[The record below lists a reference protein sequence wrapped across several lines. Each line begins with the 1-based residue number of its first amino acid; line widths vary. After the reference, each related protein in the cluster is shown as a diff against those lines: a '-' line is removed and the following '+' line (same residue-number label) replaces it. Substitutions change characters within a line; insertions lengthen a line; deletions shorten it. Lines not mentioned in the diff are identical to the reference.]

1 MEWLHRLADE
11 ARAKASAASPTA
23 GAKKNEEREL
33 GHGELGSEGA
43 QSTSPVLTEDPNRGL
58 GFVPVLTEDP
68 NRRLGF
74 EPDSASSLVLPA
86 KSVEDFYIG
95 ERFGLIEPSDGE
107 VEDISDALDDGWSA
121 SSAQAM
127 ADAGREALTPMPPC
141 ILSVDVIGDG
151 EDEAAFNAEPAV
163 EPAAERGEA
172 EDNPFAD
179 VAASTVLE
187 DGRLTLERREEE
199 RQAEADAEAAA
210 SDAAT
215 ASTILEDGPRPHP
228 AEHWHYHLV
237 SGDVSHNMSV
247 SGNVEHA
254 FAAGPEEAALEA
266 EPEATEEEVAAEAT
280 EEEAT
285 AAPAEATEEEA
296 TAAPAEATEEAAAQP
311 VHSHDWWED
320 SPAVPPWEDSPA
332 VPPQAT
338 VASDNPVA
346 LLAEHEEE
354 EEEEEESDEEDEE
367 DEEEY
372 ID

>member
-1 MEWLHRLADE
+1 
-11 ARAKASAASPTA
+11 
-23 GAKKNEEREL
+23 
-33 GHGELGSEGA
+33 
-43 QSTSPVLTEDPNRGL
+43 
-58 GFVPVLTEDP
+58 
-68 NRRLGF
+68 
-74 EPDSASSLVLPA
+74 
-86 KSVEDFYIG
+86 
-95 ERFGLIEPSDGE
+95 
-107 VEDISDALDDGWSA
+107 
-121 SSAQAM
+121 
-127 ADAGREALTPMPPC
+127 MPPC
-141 ILSVDVIGDG
+141 ILSVDIIGDG

-172 EDNPFAD
+172 EEDPFAD

-199 RQAEADAEAAA
+199 RQAEADAEAEREATEAA

-247 SGNVEHA
+247 SGHVGHHAEGA
-254 FAAGPEEAALEA
+254 FAAGPEDAALVTEDAALET
-266 EPEATEEEVAAEAT
+266 EPEATEEEAAAE
-280 EEEAT
+280 

-296 TAAPAEATEEAAAQP
+296 AEAAPAEATEEAAAQP
-311 VHSHDWWED
+311 VHSYDW
-320 SPAVPPWEDSPA
+320 WEDSPA

-338 VASDNPVA
+338 EASDNPVA
-346 LLAEHEEE
+346 LLAEQ

-367 DEEEY
+367 EEEEY